1 MGSAHRAL
9 TMSAAFVPLRGFGR
23 RVRIATLA
31 AAIALGSGGCHDN
44 SMAVEFNG
52 VRVTLKSD
60 GIDIQNTTDQ
70 RLAYFVI
77 NNSALAFTQ
86 WTRCTETSVTCLR
99 IDAHSTM
106 FVAFADIVQYQQHD
120 QIAVFTWTV
129 QNGQSVEVAD
139 ILLSQ
144 P

>member
-1 MGSAHRAL
+1 
-9 TMSAAFVPLRGFGR
+9 
-23 RVRIATLA
+23 
-31 AAIALGSGGCHDN
+31 
-44 SMAVEFNG
+44 MAVEFNG

-86 WTRCTETSVTCLR
+86 WSRCTETSVTCLR